1 MNLLRFQ
8 YRHIPKA
15 TVGLLLTLM
24 LASVPTPRLN
34 AQQPGTEIVFS
45 ARLQVSDE
53 LWPVL
58 FQSLR
63 ADLAVRGDKSPN
75 GIVPDQNPTLI
86 RRRDFVPGTAFDS
99 ILQVELRGRCDLV
112 ARAYPA
118 FPDRPPGWIPI
129 VSGRQIQPFISIDCT
144 HLAES
149 LARTA
154 LDLNKEER
162 RHVMAQAIANVL
174 IHELIHIATQRPAH
188 ETQGVM
194 KASIS
199 VKTLIAEPPTNVCRL
214 EPIGGD
220 AVIPSHVGDD
230 RGWSFLPRRGRH
242 RLPLLRCPTGS

>member
-8 YRHIPKA
+8 YRHIPRA

-24 LASVPTPRLN
+24 LASVPTPPLN
-34 AQQPGTEIVFS
+34 AQQRGTEIVFS
-45 ARLQVSDE
+45 AQLQVSDE

-63 ADLAVRGDKSPN
+63 ADLAVRGDESPR
-75 GIVPDQNPTLI
+75 GIVLDQNPTLI

-99 ILQVELRGRCDLV
+99 ILQVELTGRCDLV

-118 FPDRPPGWIPI
+118 FPDRPLGRVPM
-129 VSGRQIQPFISIDCT
+129 VSGQIQPFISIDCT
-144 HLAES
+144 RLAES

-154 LDLNKEER
+154 LDLNKEEG

-174 IHELIHIATQRPAH
+174 IHKWIHIATQRRAH
-188 ETQGVM
+188 ETQGIV

-214 EPIGGD
+214 ESIGGGC
-220 AVIPSHVGDD
+220 SH
-230 RGWSFLPRRGRH
+230 SISRGR
-242 RLPLLRCPTGS
+242 